1 MEPFSHITADWA
13 KQEASATDEKV
24 EKQLNEIL
32 GGISL
37 AVKHNEKSFVVSSLF
52 ENTRQ
57 ELLKRGFK
65 TYWTEN
71 RRKKKDDSFYTITW

>member
-1 MEPFSHITADWA
+1 MRSYSHVTADWA

-32 GGISL
+32 GHIAL
-37 AVKHNEKSFVVSSLF
+37 AVKCNEKNVVTSNLF

-65 TYWTEN
+65 SHWTEN
-71 RRKKKDDSFYTITW
+71 RRIKKDDSFYTITW

>member
-1 MEPFSHITADWA
+1 MGSYSHVTADWA
-13 KQEASATDEKV
+13 KQESSATDEKV

-32 GGISL
+32 GDITL
-37 AVKHNEKSFVVSSLF
+37 AVKNNEKSVITSSLF

-65 TYWTEN
+65 SYWTEN
-71 RRKKKDDSFYTITW
+71 RKVKKDDSFYTITW